1 MSFNVEITPRGDAKG
16 AIVHAVI
23 VTIDG
28 HQTVLTFQS
37 KEDAD
42 SFARAEQARL
52 AEDEKY
58 ASQRVRELAYRL
70 WQEEGC
76 PQGEDLRHWF
86 TAKALFVQGRPTT
99 NEGWVK
105 RPAWTPKE
113 RAQRASAENTER
125 R

>member
-1 MSFNVEITPRGDAKG
+1 MSFSIEITPRKDTKG
-16 AIVHAVI
+16 ATVHAVI

-28 HQTVLTFQS
+28 RETVLTFQS
-37 KEDAD
+37 KDDAE

-52 AEDEKY
+52 AEDEKN

-86 TAKALFVQGRPTT
+86 TAKALFD
-99 NEGWVK
+99 
-105 RPAWTPKE
+105 
-113 RAQRASAENTER
+113 AEQPEHK
-125 R
+125 